1 MIFSNLSGTTSD
13 EFKIGSGGNG
23 KVISRNA
30 YDIFWRGNADDTQQ
44 NINVKLIPNGTDLN
58 TMKTIGQYYVINNT
72 DAPTLINC
80 PTNRAFIMTIEP
92 SIGITYSNKLYVV
105 QKITDFNGIIYCR
118 GYDGNGDAW
127 GGWTRTLP
135 NLDINSLALK
145 SELPTIESGTIIPDT
160 QDGYGLTN
168 SNISYTLYKY
178 SNKTICEICGVVNIT
193 INSPTTNYSIM
204 PLPVAVGAFPYI
216 GSCEIYS
223 PYPMTPPAN
232 MEYVGAYCR
241 TENNLASPAL
251 SIYLGGFNTSTK
263 AYGMWG
269 FGNFF
274 NGTGKMCNIIFNVRI
289 GV

>member
-30 YDIFWRGNADDTQQ
+30 YDIFWRGNADSTQQ

-118 GYDGNGDAW
+118 GYDGNGDLW

-145 SELPTIESGTIIPDT
+145 SELPTIEEGTIVPDAV
-160 QDGYGLTN
+160 DGYTVKAAN
-168 SNISYTLYKY
+168 VRYTAYKY
-178 SNKTICEICGVVNIT
+178 SNKTVFDVYGVLALVANNPIET
-193 INSPTTNYSIM
+193 YAINNLPFTFDSFRYPGWCQFDIMSNVTTPMNSQYLHGACRALNGYIDFKLYAYNSSNKSIM
-204 PLPVAVGAFPYI
+204 GWGVNSFVGVANTMF
-216 GSCEIYS
+216 
-223 PYPMTPPAN
+223 
-232 MEYVGAYCR
+232 
-241 TENNLASPAL
+241 NLS
-251 SIYLGGFNTSTK
+251 
-263 AYGMWG
+263 
-269 FGNFF
+269 FG
-274 NGTGKMCNIIFNVRI
+274 VRI
-289 GV
+289 G

>member
-30 YDIFWRGNADDTQQ
+30 YDIFWGDYGTVISGNP
-44 NINVKLIPNGTDLN
+44 NVKKIPKGTDLN
-58 TMKTIGQYYVINNT
+58 TILDIGQYYMPTNT
-72 DAPTLINC
+72 DAPSLINS
-80 PTNRAFIMTIEP
+80 PTVYSFIMTIEP
-92 SIGITYSNKLYVV
+92 STGLIQDYPYLV
-105 QKITDFNGIIYCR
+105 QKITDFRGNMYVR
-118 GYDGNGDAW
+118 GYSGAGDGW
-127 GGWTRTLP
+127 YEWTRTLP
-135 NLDINSLALK
+135 NSHINSLALK
-145 SELPTIESGTIIPDT
+145 SELPTIESGTIIPDA

-289 GV
+289 G